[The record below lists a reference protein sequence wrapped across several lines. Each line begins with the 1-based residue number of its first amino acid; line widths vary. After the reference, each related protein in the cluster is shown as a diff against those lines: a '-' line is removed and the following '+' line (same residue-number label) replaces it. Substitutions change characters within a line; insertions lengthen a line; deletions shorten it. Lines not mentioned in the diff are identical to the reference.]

1 MLADGAFLTKADF
14 MGNHVRR
21 RRHWREILRRL
32 EVADL
37 VPIRSAARKLSLSD
51 TRKLVTQSPNNLRTC
66 KKTRVS
72 RVTVTPSLK
81 TRLTFS
87 EHPDLVLS
95 IPSFPKSKISTTF
108 GVLNDEMSAT
118 DPKPVKG
125 AQNQKQATAV
135 RDKNILDSSIIIFI
149 TIWLDLDVPK
159 VRLVKAYDR

>member
-95 IPSFPKSKISTTF
+95 IDRKS
-108 GVLNDEMSAT
+108 V
-118 DPKPVKG
+118 V
-125 AQNQKQATAV
+125 
-135 RDKNILDSSIIIFI
+135 
-149 TIWLDLDVPK
+149 
-159 VRLVKAYDR
+159 